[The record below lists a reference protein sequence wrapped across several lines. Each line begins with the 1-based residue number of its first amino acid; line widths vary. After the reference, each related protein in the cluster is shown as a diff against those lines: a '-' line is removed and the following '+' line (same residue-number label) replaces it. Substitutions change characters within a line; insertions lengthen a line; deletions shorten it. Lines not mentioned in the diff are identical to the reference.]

1 MILCMKLL
9 DDLDLYSDLVSSVG
23 TGTSDRTLDP
33 IECSDLI
40 IRLIEETGETR
51 EQLSKRLGLGK
62 KRKIKTLD
70 APPDTTQIRLFESL
84 QALSRKNAYML
95 GFGGSDV
102 RVPFTVGCLVAAL
115 PDKNDHNIIL
125 KTVKERL
132 GAEKPIRK
140 TDVIT
145 ILNRKRKSPDQ
156 PIEEIIEHVM
166 NFKPVTELAGYAIG
180 LKLDPIYLLKI
191 DEIVRNQQKDANEIL
206 KKLLESRFKNNE
218 ISAVQLKK
226 YKKDEVII
234 WITISEENFSEIE
247 QEWKSKRKP
256 VTKFFSEILME
267 GVENN

>member
-1 MILCMKLL
+1 MILRMKLL
-9 DDLDLYSDLVSSVG
+9 DDLDLYADLVSSVG
-23 TGTSDRTLDP
+23 TGTSDRPLTP

-40 IRLIEETGETR
+40 IRLSEETRETR

-102 RVPFTVGCLVAAL
+102 RVPFTIGCLVAAL

-180 LKLDPIYLLKI
+180 LKLDPLYLL
-191 DEIVRNQQKDANEIL
+191 
-206 KKLLESRFKNNE
+206 SRFKNNE

-226 YKKDEVII
+226 YEKDKVII

>member
-23 TGTSDRTLDP
+23 TGTSDRPLTP

-51 EQLSKRLGLGK
+51 DRISKRLGLGK

-70 APPDTTQIRLFESL
+70 APPNTAQVKLFEQL

-95 GFGGSDV
+95 GFGLSDV
-102 RVPFTVGCLVAAL
+102 IIPFTIGCLVAAL

-125 KTVKERL
+125 KTVKE
-132 GAEKPIRK
+132 
-140 TDVIT
+140 
-145 ILNRKRKSPDQ
+145 SQ

-166 NFKPVTELAGYAIG
+166 KFKPVTELAGYAIG
-180 LKLDPIYLLKI
+180 LKLDPISLQKI
-191 DEIVRNQQKDANEIL
+191 DEIVKNQQKDANEIL

-226 YKKDEVII
+226 YKKDEAII